1 MIEIS
6 KDDAVVLL
14 RLNDPERRN
23 ALSMPLRLALLD
35 ALREVEAD
43 TAVRAVILAGGD
55 KFFCPGGDVT
65 AMGEQPK
72 IAALDRMRI
81 LHEIVRLMAY
91 SSKPFIAAVEGWA
104 VGGGLSLAMLCDTVV
119 AGRGARFKAGFGE
132 IGMAPDTGILFTL
145 PRRVGVGPARQILL
159 YNEVMDCEQAHGLG
173 IVDQIVDAGAA
184 LDKART
190 LASKLAQKPP
200 LPIALTRSVLAAGLD
215 DVLLREREIQA
226 MLFSSTD
233 HLEGRAAFFEKRPAT
248 FKGN

>member
-1 MIEIS
+1 MID
-6 KDDAVVLL
+6 KTRDGAVVVL

-23 ALSMPLRLALLD
+23 ALSIPLRLALLD
-35 ALREVEAD
+35 ALREIEAD
-43 TAVRAVILAGGD
+43 TTVRAVVLAGSD

-119 AGRGARFKAGFGE
+119 AGQGARFKAGFGE

-145 PRRVGVGPARQILL
+145 ARRVGTGPAKQILL
-159 YNEVMDCEQAHGLG
+159 YNDVMDCEQAHKLG
-173 IVDQIVDAGAA
+173 VVDHVVQAGSA
-184 LDKART
+184 LEHACS
-190 LASKLAQKPP
+190 LAWKLAQKPP

-226 MLFSSTD
+226 MLFSSSD

-248 FKGN
+248 FHGN

>member
-6 KDDAVVLL
+6 KEDAVVLL

-35 ALREVEAD
+35 ALREIEAD
-43 TAVRAVILAGGD
+43 TAARAVVLAGSD

-81 LHEIVRLMAY
+81 LHEIVRLMGY
-91 SSKPFIAAVEGWA
+91 SSKPFVAAVEGWA

-119 AGRGARFKAGFGE
+119 AGHAARFKAGFGE

-145 PRRVGVGPARQILL
+145 PRRVGAGPARQILL
-159 YNEVMDCEQAHGLG
+159 YNDVMDCKQAHRLG
-173 IVDQIVDAGAA
+173 IVDHVVNTGAA
-184 LDKART
+184 LEKARS
-190 LASKLAQKPP
+190 LALKLAKKPP
-200 LPIALTRSVLAAGLD
+200 LPIALTRSVLATGLD

-226 MLFSSTD
+226 MLFSSSD
-233 HLEGRAAFFEKRPAT
+233 HLEGRAAFFEKREAS
-248 FKGN
+248 FRGN